1 MTQVGTDPFKQP
13 GSFWRGNIHTHS
25 TRSDGVLEPE
35 EVVLRYKAEGYDFL
49 AMTDHFVGL
58 FDYPLTDISAYADE
72 RFTTILGAELHTGA
86 MDNGEIWHILAVGLP
101 TDFAPP
107 DAPDFQPIAASE
119 SAPALAQRARDAGAF
134 VAIAHPDWSQMTLAD
149 AASIKAAHA
158 VEVYNHGCFNG
169 CDRGYGFHIYERLL
183 AAGRK
188 LTLCATDDAHFFE
201 PDHFGGWVVV
211 KARENT
217 APALLS
223 ALKEGAYYAS
233 TGPEF
238 HDVVWEDDHVEVSSS
253 AVSAVILQGR
263 STRTVVRH
271 GHSMTRTVLPFDKL
285 APSPWLRVTIVDAA
299 GKRAWTNPIWRD

>member
-1 MTQVGTDPFKQP
+1 MSTDPFKQP

-35 EVVLRYKAEGYDFL
+35 EVVRRYKAEGYDFL

-58 FDYPLTDISAYADE
+58 FDYPLTDISAFADE
-72 RFTTILGAELHTGA
+72 RFTTILGAELHTSA
-86 MDNGEIWHILAVGLP
+86 MENGEIWHILAVGLP
-101 TDFAPP
+101 ADFTPP
-107 DAPDFQPIAASE
+107 DAPDFQPIAAPE

-149 AASIKAAHA
+149 AASIEAAHA

-201 PDHFGGWVVV
+201 PDHFGGWVMV

-238 HDVVWEDDHVEVSSS
+238 HDVVWGDDHVDVSSS
-253 AVSAVILQGR
+253 AVSAAILQGK